1 MNFVNLAVE
10 GDTDVPVAERLI
22 ALVGLQPHAVVTG
35 PGAPNLDPR
44 IPEFNRSGEHV
55 NWLILRDLDHD
66 APCPAELVPDLLGRQ
81 PLARRVALRIPVRA
95 VESWLL
101 ADREGF
107 AREFGVVLRQLPTDP
122 DSLEAPKR
130 RLIDVCRRSRRADIR
145 RGMTPREG
153 SGRSVGPEYVTRI
166 VAFARFAWE
175 PERAAEAS
183 ESLRRSLAALRRRVD
198 DGSWG

>member
-1 MNFVNLAVE
+1 MSFVNLAVE

-22 ALVGLQPHAVVTG
+22 GLLGLEPHAVVTG
-35 PGAPNLDPR
+35 PGAPNLDAR

-66 APCPAELVPDLLGRQ
+66 ASCPAELVLHLLGGRAM
-81 PLARRVALRIPVRA
+81 ARRVALRVPVRA

-101 ADREGF
+101 ADRESF
-107 AREFGVVLRQLPTDP
+107 AREFSVALRQVPEDP
-122 DSLEAPKR
+122 DSLADPKR
-130 RLIDVCRRSRRADIR
+130 QLIDICRRSRRADVR
-145 RGMTPREG
+145 RGMIPRQG

-166 VAFARFAWE
+166 VAFARFVWN

-183 ESLRRSLAALRRRVD
+183 QSLRKALAALRRRVD
-198 DGSWG
+198 DGTWS

>member
-22 ALVGLQPHAVVTG
+22 GLVGLEPNAVVTG

-66 APCPAELVPDLLGRQ
+66 ASCPAELVPNLLGGQ
-81 PLARRVALRIPVRA
+81 PMARRVALRVPVRA

-101 ADREGF
+101 ADRENFG
-107 AREFGVVLRQLPTDP
+107 REFSVAPGQLPSDP
-122 DSLEAPKR
+122 DSLDDPKR
-130 RLIDVCRRSRRADIR
+130 RLIDICRRSRRADVR
-145 RGMTPREG
+145 RGMAPREG
-153 SGRSVGPEYVTRI
+153 SGRSVGPEYVARI
-166 VAFARFAWE
+166 VAFARSAWD
-175 PERAAEAS
+175 PERAVEVS
-183 ESLRRSLAALRRRVD
+183 ESLSRSLVALRRRVD

>member
-22 ALVGLQPHAVVTG
+22 GLSGLEPHAVVTG
-35 PGAPNLDPR
+35 PGAPNLDAR

-55 NWLILRDLDHD
+55 NWLILRDLDHE
-66 APCPAELVPDLLGRQ
+66 ASCPAELVRNLLGGQ
-81 PLARRVALRIPVRA
+81 PMPRRIALRVPVRA

-107 AREFGVVLRQLPTDP
+107 SRQFGVGLRQVPRHP
-122 DSLEAPKR
+122 DSLVDPKR
-130 RLIDVCRRSRRADIR
+130 RLIDICRRSRRSDVR
-145 RGMTPREG
+145 RGMTPRQG

-166 VAFARFAWE
+166 VEFARFVWE

-183 ESLRRSLAALRRRVD
+183 ESLQKALAALRRRVN
-198 DGSWG
+198 DGSWS

>member
-22 ALVGLQPHAVVTG
+22 GLVGLEPHAVVTG

-66 APCPAELVPDLLGRQ
+66 ASCPAELVPNLLGGQ
-81 PLARRVALRIPVRA
+81 PMARRVALRVPVRA

-107 AREFGVVLRQLPTDP
+107 AREFSVALGQLPTDP
-122 DSLEAPKR
+122 DSVEAPKR
-130 RLIDVCRRSRRADIR
+130 RLIDLCRRSRRADVR
-145 RGMTPREG
+145 RGMTPRQG

-175 PERAAEAS
+175 PERAAEVS
-183 ESLRRSLAALRRRVD
+183 ESLRKSVAALRRRVD

>member
-1 MNFVNLAVE
+1 MSFVNLAVE

-22 ALVGLQPHAVVTG
+22 GLVGLAPHAVVTG

-44 IPEFNRSGEHV
+44 LPELNRSGEHL
-55 NWLILRDLDHD
+55 NWLILRDLDRD
-66 APCPAELVPDLLGRQ
+66 ASCPAELVPRLLGGR
-81 PLARRVALRIPVRA
+81 PMARRVALRIPVRA

-101 ADREGF
+101 ADWEGF
-107 AREFGVVLRQLPTDP
+107 AREFGVALSRLPE
-122 DSLEAPKR
+122 DSDSVNDPKR
-130 RLIDVCRRSRRADIR
+130 RLIDVCRRSRRADVR

-153 SGRSVGPEYVTRI
+153 SGRKVGPEYVTRI
-166 VAFARFAWE
+166 VAFARFAWD

>member
-22 ALVGLQPHAVVTG
+22 GLLGLEPHAVVTG

-44 IPEFNRSGEHV
+44 IPEFNRSGDHV
-55 NWLILRDLDHD
+55 NWLILRDLDQD
-66 APCPAELVPDLLGRQ
+66 ASCPAELVANLLGRQ
-81 PLARRVALRIPVRA
+81 PLARRVALRVPVRA

-107 AREFGVVLRQLPTDP
+107 AREFSVALSQLPEDP
-122 DSLEAPKR
+122 DSLEDPKR
-130 RLIDVCRRSRRADIR
+130 RLIDICRRSRRTDVR
-145 RGMTPREG
+145 RGMTPRQG

-166 VAFARFAWE
+166 VAFARFEWE
-175 PERAAEAS
+175 PERAADVS
-183 ESLRRSLAALRRRVD
+183 ESLRRSLAALGRRVD